1 VAITTYENRS
11 RFTQRL
17 QSWGS
22 RNVTPEDDPSRRS
35 AGWYVH
41 HFIGS
46 AFQLGAMATTYYASR
61 TEPLNMDAHTN
72 VSWVLLFV
80 AVIVIPGLLTF
91 AESFVKPDGSGQ
103 DVVTA
108 VTLMLGLCGII
119 AFGILAATPIVTTPM
134 SFSILLPVSL
144 ALTAIAPYSLPG
156 ANPRADSMFTET
168 HYGAWSSRW
177 FAPIICLSLWV
188 VGLAG

>member
-1 VAITTYENRS
+1 M
-11 RFTQRL
+11 
-17 QSWGS
+17 
-22 RNVTPEDDPSRRS
+22 TPEDDPSRRS

-61 TEPLNMDAHTN
+61 TEPLSMDAHTN
-72 VSWVLLFV
+72 VSWALLFV

-103 DVVTA
+103 DAVTA
-108 VTLMLGLCGII
+108 VTLMLGLGGIT
-119 AFGILAATPIVTTPM
+119 AMGVLAATPIVTTPIP
-134 SFSILLPVSL
+134 FSTLLPVSL
-144 ALTAIAPYSLPG
+144 ALTILAPYSLPG
-156 ANPRADSMFTET
+156 SNPRADSMFAET

-177 FAPIICLSLWV
+177 VAPVVCLMLWI

>member
-1 VAITTYENRS
+1 MAITTYENRS

-72 VSWVLLFV
+72 VSWALLFV

-103 DVVTA
+103 DSVTA
-108 VTLMLGLCGII
+108 ATLMLAPCGII
-119 AFGILAATPIVTTPM
+119 AMGILAATRIVTTPIA
-134 SFSILLPVSL
+134 FSILLPVSL
-144 ALTAIAPYSLPG
+144 VLTIIAPYSLPG
-156 ANPRADSMFTET
+156 GNPRADSMFAET

-177 FAPIICLSLWV
+177 VAPVICLILWI